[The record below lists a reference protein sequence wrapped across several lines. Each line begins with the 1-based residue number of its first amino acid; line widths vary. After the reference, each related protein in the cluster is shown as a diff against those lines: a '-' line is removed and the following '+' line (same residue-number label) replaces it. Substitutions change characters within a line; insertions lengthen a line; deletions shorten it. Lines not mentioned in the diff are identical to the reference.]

1 MPFKEIKV
9 IHLQDAVDKSEKNYP
24 PLRKIKVVINQ
35 MYKWAMKYVICPKDY
50 SRYVD
55 IIKWKHKNPR
65 KRDQHRWW
73 TKEHIDILWNV
84 SEERQYQVML
94 MMIYTGVRISELLE
108 LKKENVNLEEQYFD
122 IKISKTADGIRRV
135 PIAND
140 ILPFFKDW
148 YEYSKA
154 DTPLCTREH
163 QPFMY
168 RNFLDSYWDTVLE
181 PLGMKYRPHSTRHTY
196 VSLLAGAKVDQT
208 TIKKIV
214 GHRGAMTLT
223 ERVYTHLDIEVLI
236 EAVNRMY
243 KPTL

>member
-1 MPFKEIKV
+1 
-9 IHLQDAVDKSEKNYP
+9 
-24 PLRKIKVVINQ
+24 
-35 MYKWAMKYVICPKDY
+35 
-50 SRYVD
+50 
-55 IIKWKHKNPR
+55 
-65 KRDQHRWW
+65 
-73 TKEHIDILWNV
+73 
-84 SEERQYQVML
+84 
-94 MMIYTGVRISELLE
+94 MIYTGVRISELLE

-148 YEYSKA
+148 HEYSKA
-154 DTPLCTREH
+154 DTLLCTREH
-163 QPFMY
+163 QPFLY

-181 PLGMKYRPHSTRHTY
+181 PLGMKYRPHSTRHTC
-196 VSLLAGAKVDQT
+196 VSLLAEAKIDQT

-223 ERVYTHLDIEVLI
+223 ERVYTHLDIGVLI
-236 EAVNRMY
+236 EAVNSMY